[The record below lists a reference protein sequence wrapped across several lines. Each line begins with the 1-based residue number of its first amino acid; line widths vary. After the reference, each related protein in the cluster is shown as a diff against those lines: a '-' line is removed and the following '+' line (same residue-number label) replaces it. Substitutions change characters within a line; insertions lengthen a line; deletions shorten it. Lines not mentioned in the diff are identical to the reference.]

1 MTIGFPDTLVPMD
14 EITATDA
21 ARAFRALLDRVER
34 EGAAFRIVRH
44 GRAVAE
50 LGPVRRSTAG
60 QLQRRLRE
68 APPDPEYWDD
78 IRFVRDLPDRTP
90 GA

>member
-1 MTIGFPDTLVPMD
+1 MGRVEEM
-14 EITATDA
+14 TATDA

-34 EGAAFRIVRH
+34 DGASFRIVRH

-60 QLQRRLRE
+60 QLRRRLGE
-68 APPDPEYWDD
+68 EPPDPGYWED
-78 IRFVRDLPDRTP
+78 IRFVRDLPERTP
-90 GA
+90 GP

>member
-1 MTIGFPDTLVPMD
+1 VEEL
-14 EITATDA
+14 TATEA

-34 EGAAFRIVRH
+34 EGAGFRIVRH

-60 QLQRRLRE
+60 DLRARLRRE
-68 APPDPEYWDD
+68 PPDPDWLDD
-78 IRFVRDLPDRTP
+78 IRFARELPERVP
-90 GA
+90 PS

>member
-1 MTIGFPDTLVPMD
+1 M
-14 EITATDA
+14 TATEA

-34 EGAAFRIVRH
+34 EGAGFRIVRH

-60 QLQRRLRE
+60 ALRARLRQE
-68 APPDPEYWDD
+68 PPDADWLDD
-78 IRFVRDLPDRTP
+78 IRFARDLPERLP
-90 GA
+90 PPR